1 MSQAECIRDEM
12 TNRWYSQATVR
23 YTPRILVPEAYG
35 DQWTYPPARC
45 PVVRHPLVEA
55 RGRDVLRYI
64 VTQAAYLFLYN
75 VGLIETRFVIQSS
88 LNILHG
94 TVMGIDEDD
103 KLQALTVVIDEGY
116 HAHVALDYVLQMRR
130 ESGIEPLHI
139 PKSNQKLDAI
149 ERAAASLPEELR
161 PDFNLMAVTIAENVV
176 TEEVANIGRDKDLAK
191 PFSVLMKDHVRDEG
205 RHSIYFCD
213 LMKSRWQVL
222 TESQKEQLGAILP
235 KFIEDYLKVDATRA
249 FEYQTLRACEFS
261 AEDTTKILADT
272 EDEFVEEQARTA
284 AKTYARL
291 LRLLGQIGVLD
302 LDVNRQAFTRHCYS
316 L

>member
-1 MSQAECIRDEM
+1 MSQVECIRDEM
-12 TNRWYSQATVR
+12 TNRWYRQATVR
-23 YTPRILVPEAYG
+23 YTPRILVPDAYG

-94 TVMGIDEDD
+94 IVTGIDDDD

-116 HAHVALDYVLQMRR
+116 HAHVALDYILQLRR
-130 ESGIEPLHI
+130 ESGIAPLQI
-139 PKSNQKLDAI
+139 PESNQKLDAI
-149 ERAAASLPEELR
+149 DRAAANISEKLHA
-161 PDFNLMAVTIAENVV
+161 DFNLMAVTLAENVV
-176 TEEVANIGRDKDLAK
+176 TEEVANIGRDKDLVQ
-191 PFSVLMKDHVRDEG
+191 PFATLMKDHVRDEG

-222 TESQKEQLGAILP
+222 TESAKAQLGGILP
-235 KFIEDYLKVDATRA
+235 DFMEDYLKIDATRA
-249 FEYQTLRACEFS
+249 FEHQTLRACGFS

-272 EDEFVEEQARTA
+272 EDEFVEEQTRTA
-284 AKTYARL
+284 AKTHARL
-291 LRLLGQIGVLD
+291 FRLLGQIGVLD
-302 LDVNRQAFTRHCYS
+302 LDVNRQAFARHGYS